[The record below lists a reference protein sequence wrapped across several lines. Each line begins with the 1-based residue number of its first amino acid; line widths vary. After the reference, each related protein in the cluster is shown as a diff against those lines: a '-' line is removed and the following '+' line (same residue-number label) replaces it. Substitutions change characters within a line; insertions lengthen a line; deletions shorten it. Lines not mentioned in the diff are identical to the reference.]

1 MTKSI
6 SNFNKSTTANL
17 FKHQP
22 APGAPYVKLA
32 DLYKQNGPDKVYE
45 LCGFYVNT
53 RGQYGPQ
60 AVAFTHGCYINLP
73 DHLLQDVQ
81 GIMNTPEVVQ
91 QINDGGAGF
100 SIYEYESKRG
110 RKGYSVIFCE
120 TNTFPADDTP
130 ADQLPF

>member
-32 DLYKQNGPDKVYE
+32 DLYKQNGPDKIYE

-60 AVAFTHGCYINLP
+60 AVAFTHGVYINLP

-120 TNTFPADDTP
+120 TSTGTAGDTP